1 MYLRIVLS
9 KGVIIKLKKIFFIN
23 IFSLSKQLSKI
34 LNKIYCIKFNEIFYI
49 LRCTNFLIT
58 FKPLP
63 RGPAP
68 FSSLPYL
75 PHPLFSWI
83 EMKREKEKRTGYKKE
98 DLNSF
103 AWWSTG
109 FLFKK

>member
-1 MYLRIVLS
+1 MTPYCMYLRIVLS

-23 IFSLSKQLSKI
+23 IFSLSKKLSKI

-63 RGPAP
+63 RGPRP
-68 FSSLPYL
+68 FLIP
-75 PHPLFSWI
+75 PLSPPPPLLLD
-83 EMKREKEKRTGYKKE
+83 RDEKGKGKE
-98 DLNSF
+98 DRLQK
-103 AWWSTG
+103 G
-109 FLFKK
+109 GLK